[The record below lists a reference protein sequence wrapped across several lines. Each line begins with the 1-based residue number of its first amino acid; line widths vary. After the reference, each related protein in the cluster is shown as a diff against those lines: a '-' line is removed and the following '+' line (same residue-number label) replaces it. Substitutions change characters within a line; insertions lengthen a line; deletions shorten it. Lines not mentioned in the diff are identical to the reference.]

1 MFHLKTPL
9 NVLKEITGNHL
20 FKTHFFQNSLS
31 SIVEDLEQQ
40 CEDLQALHLT
50 EAQVR
55 VQITLA

>member
-1 MFHLKTPL
+1 MIPL
-9 NVLKEITGNHL
+9 YVLKEITGNNL
-20 FKTHFFQNSLS
+20 FKTFFLISLS

-55 VQITLA
+55 ILA